1 MAGQDMEVLPQPR
14 SEQVPSRP
22 PAPVVLPAMM
32 AAGGLAFA
40 VLAGL
45 DGSPEWRVA
54 RVLAVVAVT
63 SLAV

>member
-1 MAGQDMEVLPQPR
+1 MVLP
-14 SEQVPSRP
+14 
-22 PAPVVLPAMM
+22 PVM
-32 AAGGLAFA
+32 AVGGVAFA